1 MRIVLLHNAKAGD
14 QEYTGATLRA
24 LVRTC
29 GFTPSYYTIKEAL
42 RNPEVL
48 QRGEFVAVA
57 GGDGSVRKIALELV
71 GTQQRLAPL
80 PLGTANNI
88 SATLGISG
96 SARDVVRGWRHGL
109 NRKTDMGIAK
119 GPWGSRWFLEG
130 VGIGLVGRTIS
141 ILNEV
146 DRADPREFNS
156 REDKLRRDLSVLVSL
171 AHDVPPVPIE
181 MVVDG
186 RRSSGEFL
194 ILEILNIE
202 RAGPGLRMATCADP
216 SDGFLDMV
224 VAPASDR
231 PRLLKNLHRCL
242 GRPEHKPIL
251 SGRKVRHLKLT
262 IRGGEFRI
270 DDQVVVGRDDVASK
284 KLQVDVDIV
293 PAALNVLLPAG

>member
-1 MRIVLLHNAKAGD
+1 MRIVLLHNSKAGN
-14 QEYTGATLRA
+14 QEYTRSALCA
-24 LVRTC
+24 LVRKG
-29 GFTPSYYTIKEAL
+29 GFTPSYHTIKDAL
-42 RNPEVL
+42 RKPEVL
-48 QRGEFVAVA
+48 QKGEFVAVA

-88 SATLGISG
+88 STTLGIPS
-96 SARDVVRGWRHGL
+96 SAREVVAGWRHGIDT
-109 NRKTDMGIAK
+109 KTDMGIAK

-146 DRADPREFNS
+146 DRADPRDFNS
-156 REDKLRRDLSVLVSL
+156 SEDKLRRDLSVLVSL
-171 AHDVPPVPIE
+171 AHDVPAVPIS
-181 MVVDG
+181 MSVDG
-186 RRSSGEFL
+186 RNSSGEFL

-202 RAGPGLRMATCADP
+202 RAGPGLKMATSADP

-224 VAPASDR
+224 IARAADR

-242 GRPEHKPIL
+242 GHPKHKPIL

-262 IRGGEFRI
+262 LRGGEFRV
-270 DDQVVVGRDDVASK
+270 DDQVIISREDIAGRAVDIE
-284 KLQVDVDIV
+284 VDVV
-293 PAALNVLLPAG
+293 PAALNVLLPGG